1 MMNNSKQLLG
11 HYFIVFISLILC
23 LVNSDQ
29 VPKKSTD
36 QEWALLEKYKNFV
49 NNNLMKNESNF
60 YNSARKP
67 KRTSEFLKR
76 IKEPQNND
84 SIINHCGS
92 REGKGKNI

>member
-1 MMNNSKQLLG
+1 MRDS
-11 HYFIVFISLILC
+11 IL
-23 LVNSDQ
+23 
-29 VPKKSTD
+29 KAKSPANG
-36 QEWALLEKYKNFV
+36 EH
-49 NNNLMKNESNF
+49 ESNF

>member
-1 MMNNSKQLLG
+1 MKA
-11 HYFIVFISLILC
+11 
-23 LVNSDQ
+23 
-29 VPKKSTD
+29 KSPANG
-36 QEWALLEKYKNFV
+36 EH
-49 NNNLMKNESNF
+49 ESNF